1 MCLSAKLAVGG
12 GKDTSIVSVMMIRV
26 TVTNVTS
33 SLPTAVILSVSA
45 STVWRN
51 LTSSPVIF
59 STAFYLF

>member
-33 SLPTAVILSVSA
+33 SLPTVVILSVSA
-45 STVWRN
+45 STLWRN
-51 LTSSPVIF
+51 VFPGHI
-59 STAFYLF
+59 